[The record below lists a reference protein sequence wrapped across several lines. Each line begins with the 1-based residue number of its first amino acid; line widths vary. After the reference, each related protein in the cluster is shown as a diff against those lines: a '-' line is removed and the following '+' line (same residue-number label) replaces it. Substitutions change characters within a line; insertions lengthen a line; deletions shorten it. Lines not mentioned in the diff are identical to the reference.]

1 MALGGRGTHRRCH
14 SGLKHKKGDNKREK
28 IFKERKNVW
37 SNCKENLKVI
47 RLNVCNRGI
56 FYREKKGGEFILIW
70 ITANYFTQNILQCAV
85 DL

>member
-14 SGLKHKKGDNKREK
+14 SGLKHKKGDDKREK

-47 RLNVCNRGI
+47 R
-56 FYREKKGGEFILIW
+56 
-70 ITANYFTQNILQCAV
+70 
-85 DL
+85 